1 MPTQVTIEYGAPF
14 QSHSMTSSDAA
25 KAIEPKAGTLRSM
38 LLNELRQ
45 FRESGLTDA
54 QMQDHTGMDPSTQRP
69 RRIELLKA
77 GLIKDSGRT
86 RKTASGRQATVWVA
100 VE

>member
-1 MPTQVTIEYGAPF
+1 MQVATAPF
-14 QSHSMTSSDAA
+14 QTHSMTSFDAA
-25 KAIEPKAGTLRSM
+25 KAIEPKAGTLRAMVLDYIRRTGQSGATDISM
-38 LLNELRQ
+38 Q
-45 FRESGLTDA
+45 A
-54 QMQDHTGMDPSTQRP
+54 WIPMDPSTQRP